1 MREHEDPQE
10 REARRETR
18 RKGEGETGGGTRR
31 NGTRGAGAGAGAGR
45 KRLTADDWADAA
57 LTALA
62 ERGLAGVAVEPL
74 AARLGATKGSFYWH
88 FANRDALVAAALARW
103 EELSTER
110 IITAMEA
117 AEPDPAARLGTL
129 LRGAT
134 ASAAEDPLEVRL
146 LAAVDHPEVAAALA
160 RVTER
165 RVGYLA
171 HLFELLGFPPPEARR
186 RGFLAYTSYVGHAQL
201 AHAVPGSVPTD
212 PEYLAAV
219 ADALLKP

>member
-1 MREHEDPQE
+1 MQDSPAPQE
-10 REARRETR
+10 QDSPAPGPQDSPAPRARR
-18 RKGEGETGGGTRR
+18 
-31 NGTRGAGAGAGAGR
+31 GAR

-74 AARLGATKGSFYWH
+74 AARLGTTKGSFYWH

-103 EELSTER
+103 EETSTER
-110 IITAMEA
+110 IIRAMEA
-117 AEPDPAARLGTL
+117 AEPDPAARLAAL

-134 ASAAEDPLEVRL
+134 ATAAEHPLEVRL
-146 LAAVDHPEVAAALA
+146 LAAGDHPEVAAALA

-171 HLFELLGFPPPEARR
+171 HLFELLGFPADRARH
-186 RGFLAYTSYVGHAQL
+186 RGLLAYTSYLGHAQL
-201 AHAVPGSVPTD
+201 SHAVPEAVPAD
-212 PEYLAAV
+212 PAYLAAV
-219 ADALLKP
+219 TETLLKP